1 MESKGG
7 QKCDGFPSTGR
18 ASRGLEGRMVEMFKT
33 LRNQRAS
40 CIQVEGQFVFII
52 LSVLDYIKIKLPK
65 YKEKVNK
72 FMEDFKT
79 ALIPSS

>member
-1 MESKGG
+1 
-7 QKCDGFPSTGR
+7 
-18 ASRGLEGRMVEMFKT
+18 MVDLFKT

-52 LSVLDYIKIKLPK
+52 LSVLDYIKIKMPK
-65 YKEKVNK
+65 YKDKVNK